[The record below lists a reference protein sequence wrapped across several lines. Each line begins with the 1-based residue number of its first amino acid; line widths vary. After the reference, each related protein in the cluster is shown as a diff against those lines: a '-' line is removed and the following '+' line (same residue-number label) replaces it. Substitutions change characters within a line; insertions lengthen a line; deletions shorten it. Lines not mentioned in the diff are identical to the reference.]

1 MTSTPLL
8 VNVPHPS
15 DLPADPNQNPWRR
28 RSSRQVYENPWI
40 SVRED
45 QVIRPDGAPGI
56 YGVVHFKN
64 LAVGALAVE
73 GEHLYL
79 VGQYRYA
86 VDRYSWEIP
95 EGGCAENEDP
105 VDAAR
110 RELRE
115 ETGLSAENW
124 RRMGSAHLSNSAT
137 DELAIWYLATG
148 LSDGE
153 RHPEGTEQI
162 VVKRVAVE
170 EAMRMVLTDEISD
183 VISKAAIMQYVLE
196 QRGP

>member
-45 QVIRPDGAPGI
+45 QVIRPDGAPASTGSS
-56 YGVVHFKN
+56 HFKN

-86 VDRYSWEIP
+86 WI
-95 EGGCAENEDP
+95 
-105 VDAAR
+105 
-110 RELRE
+110 
-115 ETGLSAENW
+115 
-124 RRMGSAHLSNSAT
+124 
-137 DELAIWYLATG
+137 AIRG
-148 LSDGE
+148 RS
-153 RHPEGTEQI
+153 R
-162 VVKRVAVE
+162 RVAAPKTKIPSMPPGASSARKRAV
-170 EAMRMVLTDEISD
+170 
-183 VISKAAIMQYVLE
+183 
-196 QRGP
+196 G